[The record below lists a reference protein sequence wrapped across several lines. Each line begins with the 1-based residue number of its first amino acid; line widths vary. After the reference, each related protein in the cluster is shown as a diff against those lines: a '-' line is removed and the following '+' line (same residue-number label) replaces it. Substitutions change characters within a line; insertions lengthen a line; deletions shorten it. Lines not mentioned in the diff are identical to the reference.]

1 MQQNNNKKFWL
12 KVALVGLVAGLI
24 GGGLALGAGNL
35 INGIRSSIQNRVP
48 AGSNKAGGTSVSKN
62 KANLNN
68 QSTKAYKSVKDSV
81 VSVINQQKTQS
92 DSNIYSLFGQD
103 DSNSNSGKLQT
114 VSEGSGVIYKKSG
127 GTAYIVTNNHV
138 VSGSNA
144 LKVILSS
151 GKEVS
156 ASIVGTDSTTDLAV
170 LKINSAHVTTVASFG
185 NSNDITA
192 GQDVLAIG
200 SPMGSEYAN
209 TVTKGIISAKKRTIT
224 AKSGSAATSVIQT
237 DAAINSGNS
246 GGPLINMAGQVVGI
260 NSMKL
265 ASDNNGSNVEGMGF
279 SIPSNEVVRVINQL
293 VKHGKITRPSLGV
306 GMIDLSSVSKDQ
318 QSSVLKLPGSVTKGA
333 VVMTVTSDSAAD
345 TAGIKKYD
353 VITKIGNKSVSDVS
367 SLRTG
372 LYKYKVGQ
380 NVKVTYYRKGK
391 VHTATVKLTHASSSS
406 DSSSQNSDSSSD
418 SNDGN
423 DDQGNSSTQQGNN
436 NQDQGQGET
445 IIGGY

>member
-1 MQQNNNKKFWL
+1 MQQNNSKKFWL
-12 KVALVGLVAGLI
+12 KVVLVGLVAGLI

-35 INGIRSSIQNRVP
+35 VNGIRTSIENRTP

-62 KANLNN
+62 KASLNN
-68 QSTKAYKSVKDSV
+68 ESTKAYKSTKDAV
-81 VSVINQQKTQS
+81 VSVINQQKSQS
-92 DSNIYSLFGQD
+92 DSNIYSLFGQ
-103 DSNSNSGKLQT
+103 SGSSSNSGKLQT

-144 LKVILSS
+144 VKVILSS

-156 ASIVGTDSTTDLAV
+156 ASIVGTDATTDLAV

-185 NSNDITA
+185 NSNDIAA

-246 GGPLINMAGQVVGI
+246 GGPLINMAGQVIGI

-318 QSSVLKLPGSVTKGA
+318 QSSVLKLPSSVTKGA
-333 VVMTVTSDSAAD
+333 VVMTITSGSAAD

-353 VITKIGNKSVSDVS
+353 VITKIGHHNVSDVS

-372 LYKYKVGQ
+372 LYQYKVGQ
-380 NVKVTYYRKGK
+380 SVKVTFYRKGK
-391 VHTATVKLTHASSSS
+391 VHTANVKLTHASTSN
-406 DSSSQNSDSSSD
+406 DSSSQNSDS
-418 SNDGN
+418 
-423 DDQGNSSTQQGNN
+423 DDNEQGNSSSQQGDS
-436 NQDQGQGET
+436 NQDQGQDDD
-445 IIGGY
+445 IFGGY